1 MIGQSAGAV
10 RRSEWALAAF
20 FLYIAALCAWR
31 HEGLSPHSILASLVL
46 PGLVALARADA
57 SSRAIGWSV
66 ARDWLAAVLMLVAY
80 WSVDWVPSVPRNH
93 ELEQVLIGWDHVL
106 LHDWSLGAMIERFG
120 PVVPSVLELA
130 YLVLYAVP
138 PLIIASFYL
147 RDERDRLDE
156 FLFPFLV
163 GTLAAYALLPHF
175 PVEGPRLAF
184 AGQDL
189 PNVETVFRRVNV
201 WILDHWDIQS
211 SVFPSGHVAAAFSAA
226 LAVRLAAPDRR
237 RLSGALL
244 ALALLVWAN
253 TVYSRYHYAADGL
266 AGLALSASVIGLL
279 FTYGAHRS
287 GADLHRQARCA
298 HKL

>member
-1 MIGQSAGAV
+1 MIRQSAGAL
-10 RRSEWALAAF
+10 RRSEWALAVF

-31 HEGLSPHSILASLVL
+31 LEGLPLQSILASLVL
-46 PGLVALARADA
+46 PGLVVLARADA

-93 ELEQVLIGWDHVL
+93 EFEQVLIGWDHVL
-106 LHDWSLGAMIERFG
+106 LHDWSLSATIERFG

-147 RDERDRLDE
+147 RHERDRLDE

-163 GTLAAYALLPHF
+163 GTLTAYALLPHF
-175 PVEGPRLAF
+175 PVDGPRFAF
-184 AGQDL
+184 PGQDL
-189 PNVETVFRRVNV
+189 PNVETVFRRVNL

-237 RLSGALL
+237 GLSGALL
-244 ALALLVWAN
+244 ALALLVWVN

-266 AGLALSASVIGLL
+266 AGLALSASVIGVL
-279 FTYGAHRS
+279 FTYGAR
-287 GADLHRQARCA
+287 RARA
-298 HKL
+298 VRA